1 MPKTVYISGPMT
13 GMSDL
18 NKKAFDEAQTHLESY
33 GAVVVNPHDVG
44 IDAECYPGFDELSD
58 GEKWEIYLRY
68 DLAAMLMCD
77 MVCTLDGWDDSRGAL
92 LEVNTAKAVGIP
104 VMPWR
109 GFPF

>member
-1 MPKTVYISGPMT
+1 MPKTVYISGPMS
-13 GMSDL
+13 GIPDL
-18 NKKAFDEAQTHLESY
+18 NKPAFDEAKKHLESY
-33 GAVVVNPHDVG
+33 RAIVVNPHDVG
-44 IDAECYPGFDELSD
+44 KEAEWHPGFREMSD

-77 MVCTLDGWDDSRGAL
+77 MVCALDGWENSRGAL